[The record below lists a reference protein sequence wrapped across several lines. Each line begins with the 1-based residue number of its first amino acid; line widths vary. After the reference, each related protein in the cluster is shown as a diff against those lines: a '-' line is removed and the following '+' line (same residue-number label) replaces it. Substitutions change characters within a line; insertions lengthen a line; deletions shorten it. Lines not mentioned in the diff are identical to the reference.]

1 MQAPNVCLVVAHG
14 WNIIEYLLLLS
25 APLVGGW
32 WWGEHAVGSWENR
45 PLRLFSRVR
54 HARCSLFGGCSCVVV
69 CGWGVSVG
77 CVLLWPVLH
86 SCVCLL
92 VGVGVGVS
100 GCGSWFFHSGREH
113 LDIAIVTLSL
123 LGRGLWLWCS
133 V

>member
-1 MQAPNVCLVVAHG
+1 MQAPFVCLVVAHG
-14 WNIIEYLLLLS
+14 WNIIEDFL
-25 APLVGGW
+25 AAAHWCGW
-32 WWGEHAVGSWENR
+32 WWERTRCWVLGEQA
-45 PLRLFSRVR
+45 PAALFSCP
-54 HARCSLFGGCSCVVV
+54 ARAVLTVWWVCV
-69 CGWGVSVG
+69 CGGLRVGVSVG

>member
-1 MQAPNVCLVVAHG
+1 MRWVVVGRTRCWVLGEQAPAA
-14 WNIIEYLLLLS
+14 LLS
-25 APLVGGW
+25 CPARAVLTVW
-32 WWGEHAVGSWENR
+32 WV
-45 PLRLFSRVR
+45 
-54 HARCSLFGGCSCVVV
+54 CV
-69 CGWGVSVG
+69 CGGLRVGVSVG

-86 SCVCLL
+86 SCVCML